1 MIEQCKPVGRRY
13 IYSSCDCGQD
23 MIRCHRCGWEGK
35 RLYLDVNQEGIACP
49 KCPQFRDI
57 HASLSIMENKII

>member
-1 MIEQCKPVGRRY
+1 MKKEPYTEPPGYVQCKPV
-13 IYSSCDCGQD
+13 GQD

-49 KCPQFRDI
+49 KCPQFRDMR
-57 HASLSIMENKII
+57 ASLSIMANK